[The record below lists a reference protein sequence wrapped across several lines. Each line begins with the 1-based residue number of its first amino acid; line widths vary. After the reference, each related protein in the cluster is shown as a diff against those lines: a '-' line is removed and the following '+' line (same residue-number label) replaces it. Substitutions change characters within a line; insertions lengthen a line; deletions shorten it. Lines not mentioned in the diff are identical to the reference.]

1 MTVETAAL
9 PPLAAR
15 LRGVRSSPVRDILA
29 LTEQPGVISF
39 AGGLPAPE
47 LFDGPGTRAA
57 FAAALHDAAVGR
69 TLQYSTTEGDPALRA
84 AVAARL
90 TARGL
95 PTHADELLI
104 TSGSQQALTLI
115 ATVLLEPG
123 DTVLVEEPSYLA
135 ALQAFQLAGAT
146 VVPVP
151 CDDDGIDPE
160 AAAALA
166 ARHGARLLYT
176 IPTFQNPT
184 GRTLPLER
192 REALVA
198 LARGA
203 GFWLLEDDPYGELRY
218 RGEPLPTLAA
228 LDDRV
233 LSLSTLSKIAAP
245 GLRIGWV
252 RAPEPLRRPLTIAK
266 QAADLHSS
274 TVDQA
279 AAAHWLEHDR
289 PRRARRPRCARSTA
303 RAATRCSTGSRDAL
317 PPGSAHNRPDGG
329 MFVWARLPD
338 GWDAGEL
345 LDRALAPRGRVRAGL
360 SVLRRAARPGG
371 AAAVVHRARP
381 GGDRRGARAAAR
393 GLGRLGRVEAVEV
406 ALQRDPHRLVD
417 RQRDPQRQRQPRAA
431 APALAG
437 EALRQAGERAERD
450 LVRAVAADAVRARV
464 GLGGEAGVEQHGA
477 AAAAEPD
484 EPAGGG
490 RADRRGDAGAAQ
502 QLDAEHRQQQRVGAA
517 RVEDPVEPQHGRV
530 EAGVGLDEQ
539 VALEHGAEAPR
550 AVRPG
555 HRGDAEQPARRVVE
569 PPAGGAGVDG
579 PELGRE
585 RQQQLARVGA
595 RSVGE
600 LGEGGQ
606 RVHLVDRLPRSIS
619 DRGSRC

>member
-1 MTVETAAL
+1 MYVESAPT

-15 LRGVRSSPVRDILA
+15 LRGVQSSPVREILA
-29 LTEQPGVISF
+29 LTQRPGVISF

-47 LFDGPGTRAA
+47 LFDAAGTRAA
-57 FAAALHDAAVGR
+57 FAAALGDDVAGR

-84 AVAARL
+84 AVADRL
-90 TARGL
+90 TVRGL

-151 CDDDGIDPE
+151 CDDDGLDPD

-166 ARHGARLLYT
+166 GRHGARLLYT

-198 LARGA
+198 LARRG

-218 RGEPLPTLAA
+218 RGEPLPPLAA

-252 RAPEPLRRPLTIAK
+252 RAPEALRKPLAIAK

-279 AAAHWLEHDR
+279 AAAHWLVATDLDARVAELR
-289 PRRARRPRCARSTA
+289 RAYGPRRDALLAGLA
-303 RAATRCSTGSRDAL
+303 DAL
-317 PPGSAHNRPDGG
+317 PPGSTHNHPDGG

-338 GWDAGEL
+338 GWDAAEL
-345 LDRALAPRGRVRAGL
+345 LDRALVHDVAFVPGFPFFAG
-360 SVLRRAARPGG
+360 P
-371 AAAVVHRARP
+371 P
-381 GGDRRGARAAAR
+381 D
-393 GLGRLGRVEAVEV
+393 
-406 ALQRDPHRLVD
+406 
-417 RQRDPQRQRQPRAA
+417 
-431 APALAG
+431 LA
-437 EALRQAGERAERD
+437 ALR
-450 LVRAVAADAVRARV
+450 LSFTT
-464 GLGGEAGVEQHGA
+464 HG
-477 AAAAEPD
+477 PD
-484 EPAGGG
+484 EI
-490 RADRRGDAGAAQ
+490 AQ
-502 QLDAEHRQQQRVGAA
+502 G
-517 RVEDPVEPQHGRV
+517 
-530 EAGVGLDEQ
+530 
-539 VALEHGAEAPR
+539 
-550 AVRPG
+550 
-555 HRGDAEQPARRVVE
+555 
-569 PPAGGAGVDG
+569 
-579 PELGRE
+579 
-585 RQQQLARVGA
+585 LAR
-595 RSVGE
+595 
-600 LGEGGQ
+600 L
-606 RVHLVDRLPRSIS
+606 RLAWA
-619 DRGSRC
+619 